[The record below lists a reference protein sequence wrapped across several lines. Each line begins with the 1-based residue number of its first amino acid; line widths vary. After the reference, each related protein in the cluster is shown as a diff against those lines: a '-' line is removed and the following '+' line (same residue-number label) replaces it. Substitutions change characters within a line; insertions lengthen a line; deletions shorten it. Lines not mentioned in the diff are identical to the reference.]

1 MRTYTISPISGEI
14 NWTAIPALPIDLP
27 HWGTET
33 DILAQAR
40 LCYDSEALY
49 IKMEAVETDIRAEEE
64 GPLASP
70 CRDSCLEFFFCPMD
84 GDSRYFNIEFSPT
97 GAMYLGF
104 GGGFG
109 LLRLIREVNPFDPV
123 ITRTENGWEI
133 TYRIPYSFICQFF
146 PEFEAKTGKCIRA
159 NFYKCGDRTVNKHYL
174 TWSPIT
180 GSKSY
185 HQPEFFAPVY
195 FG

>member
-1 MRTYTISPISGEI
+1 MKTYT
-14 NWTAIPALPIDLP
+14 AIRASLPVSWENVPTLAIDTKL
-27 HWGTET
+27 WGTQT
-33 DILAQAR
+33 DITAQAQ
-40 LCYDSEALY
+40 LCYDDTALHIRLSTVEA
-49 IKMEAVETDIRAEEE
+49 EIRAEEE
-64 GPLASP
+64 GPLGSP
-70 CRDSCLEFFFCPMD
+70 CQDSCLEFFFCPMD

-146 PEFEAKTGKCIRA
+146 PEYEAKTGKCIRA